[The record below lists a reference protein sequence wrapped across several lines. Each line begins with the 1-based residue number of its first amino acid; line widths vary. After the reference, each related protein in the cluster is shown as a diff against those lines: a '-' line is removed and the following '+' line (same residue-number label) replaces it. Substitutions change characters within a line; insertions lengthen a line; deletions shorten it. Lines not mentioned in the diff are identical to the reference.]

1 MNLILN
7 SQSLTRNNHSAPG
20 DLLRCYE
27 VLETWHLGISPQ
39 EIMAPQFSRMRNLS
53 ATHLYQG
60 GQHSSPAFLF
70 SQTVLRSKAEE
81 EIPLWFQSGWMHR
94 AWAIFPFA
102 AFLCQPTWRDTSLSR
117 ANLLLPG
124 KLTQLFYHS
133 HILQTDE
140 EFLRCLFLLKFFTK
154 SFYICSACE
163 KILLHVL
170 KIWNSSSCNGIS
182 CTLHLPSLIGAVWL
196 WIVLSLTRAKSESVS
211 CQ

>member
-1 MNLILN
+1 MR
-7 SQSLTRNNHSAPG
+7 SWKPG
-20 DLLRCYE
+20 TLA
-27 VLETWHLGISPQ
+27 SP
-39 EIMAPQFSRMRNLS
+39 PRRSCL
-53 ATHLYQG
+53 
-60 GQHSSPAFLF
+60 HSSQGWETCLPLTCTKEVSTPPLLSYSPKLF
-70 SQTVLRSKAEE
+70 WDQKQRRRYHCGFSL
-81 EIPLWFQSGWMHR
+81 GWMHR

-117 ANLLLPG
+117 ASLLLPG
-124 KLTQLFYHS
+124 KLSQLFYHS

-140 EFLRCLFLLKFFTK
+140 EFLHCLFLLKFFTK

-163 KILLHVL
+163 KILLPVL

-211 CQ
+211 YQ